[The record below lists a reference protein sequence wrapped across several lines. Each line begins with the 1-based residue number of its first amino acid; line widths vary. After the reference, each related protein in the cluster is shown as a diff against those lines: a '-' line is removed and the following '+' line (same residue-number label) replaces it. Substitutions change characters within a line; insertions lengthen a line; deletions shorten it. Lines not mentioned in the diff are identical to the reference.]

1 MTEDN
6 YNYRTSQIMLRN
18 RFPGDGPFRIPIIP
32 KSDFSEVEF
41 RDLRLIG
48 FDRTRIEDEKNL
60 DWMVHFFLYDYKFE
74 RVWKEPD
81 RDIERLRRYRAV
93 LSPDFSIYLEMNPTI
108 QLYNTFRNR
117 WCGAYFQSKGM
128 RVIPT
133 VNWGDESTFDFCF
146 LGIPKGSTVAV
157 STYMVSEHGNHS
169 DQKEFFLKGY
179 NEMLRRVE
187 PERIICYNTP
197 FPEMEGNI
205 VFVDYELSSW
215 KYQGQLEAAP
225 LSPFAKDIAGGLP
238 LPENSGIVI
247 KQGTI
252 IHDRAE
258 KGSGSAYGGKW
269 RPNPNKPTDARFIGE
284 PGEVKQTVMKNG
296 VIYETKIGEDGR
308 AIMERHHTDHNQPWA
323 HSNPHDHMIKWDN
336 PSGFPDPQSPTN
348 YWDDVPEFKR
358 KEGAFDMN
366 RVDLSKVPNDEDRF
380 ESISDFK
387 NCMRWHGEVVFEW
400 KGMIYSIT
408 PRENGDICISHSC
421 MQSTET
427 AYRTADA
434 LLEYKVGDDRLRD
447 VIKNVRILERSI

>member
-18 RFPGDGPFRIPIIP
+18 RFPGDGPFRFPIIP
-32 KSDFSEVEF
+32 KSDFSEEEF

-133 VNWGDESTFDFCF
+133 VNWGDESTFNFCF

-157 STYMVSEHGNHS
+157 STYKVSEHGNHS
-169 DQKEFFLKGY
+169 DQKEFFLKGF

-215 KYQGQLEAAP
+215 KYQAQLDAAP
-225 LSPFAKDIAGGLP
+225 LSPFAKYIAGGLP

-247 KQGTI
+247 KQGCI
-252 IHDRAE
+252 IHDRSE

-269 RPNPNKPTDARFIGE
+269 RPNPNKPQDWALLGPSNSVQRMFLFTKSGGYWIV
-284 PGEVKQTVMKNG
+284 VKYNESGYASIVRHETVHTPNG
-296 VIYETKIGEDGR
+296 
-308 AIMERHHTDHNQPWA
+308 Q
-323 HSNPHDHMIKWDN
+323 HSNPHDHYIAWVGDDYH
-336 PSGFPDPQSPTN
+336 PEFVETVN
-348 YWDDVPEFKR
+348 YFDGNVPEMKKYV
-358 KEGAFDMN
+358 KEASIMEIDNDQEVN
-366 RVDLSKVPNDEDRF
+366 RF
-380 ESISDFK
+380 
-387 NCMRWHGEVVFEW
+387 HTVFEFKQCMYHGGEAVIAW
-400 KGMIYSIT
+400 NGEEYGLWGESGKVRIT
-408 PRENGDICISHSC
+408 CTGKPDL
-421 MQSTET
+421 
-427 AYRTADA
+427 DA
-434 LLEYKVGDDRLRD
+434 SYESAEEALEYMVGSDRLRD
-447 VIKNVRILERSI
+447 VISKVIVLDRWL